1 MALLEVADLHA
12 GYNDVDVLRGVDL
25 EVNASE
31 VVTIAGTNGAGKS
44 TLAKALMG
52 LMPRC
57 TGTRRFAE
65 RDLALTPAECR
76 IDEGISYVP
85 QVANVFGHLTVH
97 ENLAVVRC
105 REHRKARIDEVY
117 ALFPALHARRR
128 LRAALLSGGERQQL
142 AFARALLPGPRLL
155 LLDEPTAALSPAL
168 ATQVFD
174 RIASLPSLGV
184 AVLLVEQRARASLER
199 SDRGYV
205 LDGGKV
211 VMSGSASALLGDP
224 SMADLYL
231 GQH

>member
-1 MALLEVADLHA
+1 MALLEVSKLHA
-12 GYNDVDVLRGVDL
+12 GYTEVDILRGVDL
-25 EVNASE
+25 EVNAAE

-57 TGTRRFAE
+57 SGTRRFAE
-65 RDLALTPAECR
+65 HDLSRTPAEDR
-76 IDEGISYVP
+76 VDEGISYVP
-85 QVANVFGHLTVH
+85 QVANVFGQLTVQ

-105 REHRKARIDEVY
+105 RENRKARIDEMY

-142 AFARALLPGPRLL
+142 ALARALMPKPRLL
-155 LLDEPTAALSPAL
+155 LLDEPTAALSPTLVA
-168 ATQVFD
+168 QVFA
-174 RIASLPSLGV
+174 RIASLPAIGV
-184 AVLLVEQRARASLER
+184 AVLMVEQRARASLEH
-199 SDRGYV
+199 SARGYV

-211 VMSGSASALLGDP
+211 VMGGTAAELLTNP

-231 GQH
+231 GRH